1 MAPAKKAPQ
10 HTKYANA
17 KQHRIYLT
25 PKGRPFTTSSAGKR
39 SYGAKAKFVTNNG
52 TMRKVS
58 PGNMKNIPNAM
69 RPAVRRGDD
78 KPKKVSKAAGTR
90 VRLQKTNSAKATN
103 MFAKILNKKPRKARA
118 NKGMA
123 RKTESAKAATKA
135 ASKMMAAAKRAARK
149 PTVSNAR
156 KVQSAASKVATAA
169 KRVRKTNSA
178 KATNMFAKVLNRTRK
193 PPKAKAG
200 ARPTQARK
208 TRSNAGKPRG
218 AYGPQ
223 EGRVQRRMNSNA
235 AKAKARGPDRRR
247 KTASAKAATA
257 AAAKARAAKARANK
271 RVRPGSA
278 VALLRKLVNAPAR
291 KKRSNAGKPRIMIAS
306 PGGSVYKG
314 MAALTRAM
322 KRRNM

>member
-52 TMRKVS
+52 TMRKVT

-78 KPKKVSKAAGTR
+78 KPKTVSKAAGTR

-103 MFAKILNKKPRKARA
+103 MFAKILNKKPRA

-193 PPKAKAG
+193 APKAKAG
-200 ARPTQARK
+200 ARPTAVRK
-208 TRSNAGKPRG
+208 ARSNKGKARG

-223 EGRVQRRMNSNA
+223 QGRVQRRMNSNA
-235 AKAKARGPDRRR
+235 AKAAARGPDRRR

-291 KKRSNAGKPRIMIAS
+291 KKRANAGKPRVMIAS

-322 KRRNM
+322 KKRNM